1 MKSLV
6 KEIRDFFNKR
16 TRATDSSKEAALERK
31 TLAIENGEA
40 AARLMKN
47 QDFALMFNLYRFNM
61 LEQLE
66 DSKTDEERISNAHYV
81 AGVRDFVSFVEKTEY
96 IGKLAQKNVQQ
107 TNEMG

>member
-81 AGVRDFVSFVEKTEY
+81 AGVRDFINYVEKLRY
-96 IGKLAQKNVQQ
+96 LGKIAEKRSETQS
-107 TNEMG
+107 